1 MHFELADETFHVATR
16 IRCSP
21 GWVGRNA
28 KPYKVGP
35 PRIDAG
41 RVGDTLS
48 LAVCWTRTGRSPCR
62 TGNHFLSAKENG
74 TRSIL
79 IRGSVAR
86 VFVEEEEEDGTFNS
100 RRD

>member
-1 MHFELADETFHVATR
+1 MGSGKVSFVLGTDRECILSWPTKLSTWP
-16 IRCSP
+16 P
-21 GWVGRNA
+21 GSGA
-28 KPYKVGP
+28 AP
-35 PRIDAG
+35 AG
-41 RVGDTLS
+41 SAGVGDTLS
-48 LAVCWTRTGRSPCR
+48 LEVCWTRTGRSPCR